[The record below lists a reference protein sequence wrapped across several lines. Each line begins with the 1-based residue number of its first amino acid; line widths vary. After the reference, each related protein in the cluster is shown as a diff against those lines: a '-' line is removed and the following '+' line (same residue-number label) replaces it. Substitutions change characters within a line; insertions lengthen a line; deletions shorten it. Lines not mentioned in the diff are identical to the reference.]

1 MALFTGTQQAYYNPG
16 NNLGN
21 YQFVSFADLK
31 NNFLVSYVGE
41 DKIIPKVKIPDVN
54 FHIQRAIAELSYDT
68 LKSHKSQE
76 VDVPPSLQMKIPHDY
91 VNYVK
96 LMWHD
101 DAGVER
107 IIYPVRKTSNP
118 KALLQDANYNYIFDS
133 DGNLTT
139 AQDSETW
146 INFKQKSTHTT
157 VENVSGPDVDAT
169 LAEGRR
175 YGITPEHAQF
185 NGLFFIDSDRG
196 YIYFSSGLHGKTVTL
211 KYISDSLGTEDE
223 IKVHKFAEEAVY
235 KMVAHSILNTKAN
248 IPEYVIARFKK
259 EKRAAIRQAKLRLS
273 NLKIEEIN
281 LIMKNKSKII
291 KH

>member
-1 MALFTGTQQAYYNPG
+1 MALFTGTQEAYYTG
-16 NNLGN
+16 SNLGN

-76 VDVPPSLQMKIPHDY
+76 IDVPPSLQMKIPHDY

-118 KALLQDANYNYIFDS
+118 KLY
-133 DGNLTT
+133 
-139 AQDSETW
+139 
-146 INFKQKSTHTT
+146 
-157 VENVSGPDVDAT
+157 
-169 LAEGRR
+169 
-175 YGITPEHAQF
+175 
-185 NGLFFIDSDRG
+185 
-196 YIYFSSGLHGKTVTL
+196 
-211 KYISDSLGTEDE
+211 
-223 IKVHKFAEEAVY
+223 Y
-235 KMVAHSILNTKAN
+235 KMVIIT
-248 IPEYVIARFKK
+248 IY
-259 EKRAAIRQAKLRLS
+259 
-273 NLKIEEIN
+273 
-281 LIMKNKSKII
+281 LIMMVI
-291 KH
+291 